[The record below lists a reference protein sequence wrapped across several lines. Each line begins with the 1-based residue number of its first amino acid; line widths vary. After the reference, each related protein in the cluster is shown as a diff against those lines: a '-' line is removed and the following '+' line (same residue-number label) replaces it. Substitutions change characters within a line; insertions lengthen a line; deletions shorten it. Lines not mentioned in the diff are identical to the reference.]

1 MSQEKGQVRRSS
13 SRHGPLLELVSRF
26 SCVRPSRY
34 LMLIEIWLTRVALAL
49 LLLSASLGYTCTW
62 AAPRR
67 KRAPPLEYIEALQ
80 DRVVKLEQ
88 LVAHL
93 APGVS
98 LSGMLANASG
108 SEDGDRSVATA
119 ESGPTG
125 RTIDS
130 VSSSATSLA
139 LTPQLPTAQPQTATT
154 PIASLSKPKRSRTTS
169 PSSSS
174 SCAQTSL
181 DQHEPPPSISASP
194 TFDSSQLEQVV
205 FDDGCSEPAT
215 STPRSSSYKYFGQA
229 STLRNLRV
237 LQSLS
242 SRSLCELGFYP
253 QRARRRFWTAPT
265 GFHTTPRPQSA
276 SLSTIWPAPDLAD
289 KLMDAYFGRINRD
302 FPCINEAQFRH
313 DFANL
318 SQRRDADPSCLALA
332 CSVFM
337 VGSLYVLDD
346 RVCAKAGHA
355 HSSGMHWWQAANDRI
370 LRSNN
375 VANR

>member
-1 MSQEKGQVRRSS
+1 MPPAVRTA
-13 SRHGPLLELVSRF
+13 
-26 SCVRPSRY
+26 
-34 LMLIEIWLTRVALAL
+34 IA
-49 LLLSASLGYTCTW
+49 
-62 AAPRR
+62 
-67 KRAPPLEYIEALQ
+67 ALQ
-80 DRVVKLEQ
+80 QQNR
-88 LVAHL
+88 A
-93 APGVS
+93 
-98 LSGMLANASG
+98 
-108 SEDGDRSVATA
+108 
-119 ESGPTG
+119 PTG

-139 LTPQLPTAQPQTATT
+139 LTPQLPTAQPPNGNDTDRISVEAQKEQDD
-154 PIASLSKPKRSRTTS
+154 IAFLELKLCANLSGSAR
-169 PSSSS
+169 
-174 SCAQTSL
+174 
-181 DQHEPPPSISASP
+181 PPPSISASP

-346 RVCAKAGHA
+346 RVCAPRRV
-355 HSSGMHWWQAANDRI
+355 MRI
-370 LRSNN
+370 LLACIVASCKRSHPPQQQRGKSADPRAMPPSLDPLSTWSPRGLLLVLVSSRQCNPYL
-375 VANR
+375 A